1 MGQELR
7 LSLIERAVAALAPGA
22 AAKRLA
28 ARIALEQLQVMAREY
43 QGASRGRNT
52 ANWRA
57 RNSSA
62 NAEIEVSA
70 PILRARSRDL
80 VRNNPIAAN
89 GVQIL
94 VSNLVGTG
102 ITPRAD
108 TGDAELNRR
117 IDALWQEFAA
127 TCDFFGHT
135 DFNGLTA
142 LAVREMIEGG
152 DALVVQRIAARRV
165 GSQVPLQIEVKEV
178 DHLDD
183 TKLQSTA
190 AGGNRIAQGIE
201 YTADGRRAAY
211 WIYPDHPG
219 DVSRDLRNSTI
230 SVRVPA
236 SQVIHLFERQ
246 RTQDRG
252 VPWLAPVMQALRDM
266 DDWQMAE
273 LVRKKTEACLV
284 GVVIGDSDDA
294 QLGTKITLPDGSAVQ
309 EFGPGMIA
317 TATGATDVKFNQPS
331 SHGGVYE
338 WHRVHLHVLAAGL
351 RMPYALLTGDLSQNN
366 FASSRVG
373 LNEFHR
379 FIEMMQW
386 SLIIPKFCQPIWDWF
401 VMAANLAGKISVD
414 RVPVQWAPPRF
425 ESVNPKQDVEADLAE
440 VRAGFS
446 TLPQMIAKRGNDPQ
460 KILSEQAAFLKQAD
474 DLKLVFDSDPRR
486 VSRGGLAQPESGQT
500 EPFPAQPNT

>member
-1 MGQELR
+1 MASSSR
-7 LSLIERAVAALAPGA
+7 PSLIDRAVRALAPGLA
-22 AAKRLA
+22 ARRLA
-28 ARIALEQLQVMAREY
+28 ARVALGQLDALARDY
-43 QGASRGRNT
+43 QGAARGRLQDS
-52 ANWRA
+52 WRA

-62 NAEIEVSA
+62 NAEIEVAA

-80 VRNNPIAAN
+80 VRNSPMAAN

-108 TGDAELNRR
+108 TGNDELNRK
-117 IDALWQEFAA
+117 IDALWKDFAA
-127 TCDFFGHT
+127 TCDFHGHT
-135 DFNGLTA
+135 DFAGLTA

-152 DALVVQRIAARRV
+152 DALVLQRMAPRRA
-165 GSQVPLQIEVKEV
+165 GSQVPLQIEVKEA

-183 TKLQSTA
+183 SKLQSTSM
-190 AGGNRIAQGIE
+190 GGARISQGIE
-201 YTADGRRAAY
+201 YAADGRRAAY
-211 WIYPDHPG
+211 WLYPDHPG

-252 VPWLAPVMQALRDM
+252 VPWLAPVMQSMRDM

-284 GVVIGDSDDA
+284 GVVISEGGEASVGSAITLSD
-294 QLGTKITLPDGSAVQ
+294 GTKVN
-309 EFGPGMIA
+309 EFAPGMVA
-317 TATGATDVKFNQPS
+317 HASGATDVKFNQPA

-338 WHRVHLHVLAAGL
+338 WHRVHLHIMASGL

-386 SLIIPKFCQPIWDWF
+386 GLIIPKLCQPIWDWF
-401 VMAANLAGKISVD
+401 VMAANLAGKIEVD

-425 ESVNPKQDVEADLAE
+425 ESVNPKQDAEADLAE

-446 TLPQMIAKRGNDPQ
+446 TLPQMIAKRGYDPHGS
-460 KILSEQAAFLKQAD
+460 LVEQAAFLAKIDA
-474 DLKLVFDSDPRR
+474 LKLVFDSDPRR
-486 VSRGGLAQPESGQT
+486 VSRGGLAQPEPPHT
-500 EPFPAQPNT
+500 DPTP